1 MSDPNM
7 KKQSTFENGNTQTGK
22 EGAVPSSELSPST
35 GDVFISYRRCNRD
48 LVDQVLTEFKKR
60 GISYFIDMAEIDYG
74 MEYSTVIAKA
84 IKDSKFVLLFWT
96 PEVNDSV
103 DIVNEVVLAH
113 TLKKRLITY
122 KVGDF
127 DPAKDMRLWYHLA
140 CFSWYEVSQQTPETV
155 VELVDRIEQSL
166 SSLSHPRYESPDAV
180 SLIPSF
186 SKFFSNNSVPQQ
198 KQIVDNDAVVSQ
210 PKPKEPV
217 SGDVFISYRSRNL
230 TKVEPILKEL
240 SKRGISYYIDK
251 EKLRSGDYNRKIA
264 VAIDACKILFLY
276 WTEDVD
282 SSKYIP
288 SEVHL
293 AFDNGKEIIPYK
305 IGNFDINKQFNV
317 IFDLNRKHI
326 LEDSQ
331 ATIIDVVDSI
341 QQALTELKSRQT
353 PKQNSEQVV
362 ATPVHNQQ
370 KSIETPDNSDISDFI
385 QKKIKQLK
393 SEAFEAIE
401 NEDYKKAIKKLSGLL
416 NLDPNAKDAE
426 RLLSFCKLALENDN
440 NQE

>member
-22 EGAVPSSELSPST
+22 EGAVPLSKLPPLVT
-35 GDVFISYRRCNRD
+35 GDVFISYRHCNID
-48 LVDQVLTEFKKR
+48 LVAPVEKELRKR
-60 GISYFIDMAEIDYG
+60 GVSYFIDLVGINYG

-84 IKDSKFVLLFWT
+84 IKDSKLVLLFWT
-96 PEVNDSV
+96 SDVNDSA
-103 DIVNEVVLAH
+103 DIAQEVIFAQNC
-113 TLKKRLITY
+113 KKPFVVY

-127 DPAKDMRLWYHLA
+127 NPVKDVRLYYYLA
-140 CFSWYEVSQQTPETV
+140 RVSRFEVNQQTPETV
-155 VELVDRIEQSL
+155 VELVNRIEQSL
-166 SSLSHPRYESPDAV
+166 SSLSHPRYESPDAIS
-180 SLIPSF
+180 SLSMLS
-186 SKFFSNNSVPQQ
+186 SKNSVPQP
-198 KQIVDNDAVVSQ
+198 KRSVDNDAVVSQ